1 MNDLHTRYVSLV
13 DEALQEAGGSS
24 GGVGLEFFEL
34 LITGVGSG
42 GLKEWLV
49 DVLTERVGF
58 SHQPHTHI
66 GADCAGEARAKNVG
80 KKLP

>member
-13 DEALQEAGGSS
+13 DDSLKEAGGTS

-34 LITGVGSG
+34 LVTGIAST

-49 DVLTERVGF
+49 DVLTERVYNYF
-58 SHQPHTHI
+58 LLWI
-66 GADCAGEARAKNVG
+66 RDKC
-80 KKLP
+80 

>member
-13 DEALQEAGGSS
+13 DEALQDAGGSS

-34 LITGVGSG
+34 LVTGVGTE

-49 DVLTERVGF
+49 DVLTERVSK
-58 SHQPHTHI
+58 SH
-66 GADCAGEARAKNVG
+66 
-80 KKLP
+80 LS